1 MVYLNKIVSVNIS
14 KLELIILEKI
24 DKQIENE
31 LYYINDIK
39 NEAKENIKKNIL
51 KEIKNEIKNDN
62 FIYRIMADNKCTYKH
77 KNGKKDGYFCHNNIT
92 NNGDSKK
99 YLCRTHNRN
108 HIPKKREKH
117 NISNKNGLDPL
128 ISKSIESIKNNINS
142 DAISTDKSN
151 NNYSKNV
158 LSLKVKS
165 LNNNI
170 DNSIFRKKF
179 NFYKYYYILNKN
191 YNEKVKENG
200 NHLILDS
207 KKEERTILYNYYNNI
222 KIISSI
228 GKYNPIDVF

>member
-1 MVYLNKIVSVNIS
+1 MVYLNKIVSVNIES
-14 KLELIILEKI
+14 LEKNILEI
-24 DKQIENE
+24 IGNTLSNE
-31 LYYINDIK
+31 LDYINNISDDRKK
-39 NEAKENIKKNIL
+39 NHKDNIL
-51 KEIKNEIKNDN
+51 KEIKKSIKMDY
-62 FIYRIMADNKCTYKH
+62 FLYRIMADNKCIYKH
-77 KNGKKDGYFCHNNIT
+77 KNGKNDGYFCHNNIT

-128 ISKSIESIKNNINS
+128 ISNSINLIDINKNKSLSSGLRNIS
-142 DAISTDKSN
+142 KDA
-151 NNYSKNV
+151 
-158 LSLKVKS
+158 KS

-170 DNSIFRKKF
+170 KNNNSIFRKKF

-207 KKEERTILYNYYNNI
+207 KKDERTMIYNYYNNI

-228 GKYNPIDVF
+228 RKYNPIDVF